1 MTGRSVVAIS
11 GASRGIG
18 RATALRFARDGHDV
32 SFCYHTNET
41 AALELV
47 KEIEG
52 LGVRTLAARVDVAA
66 PDEVRNWVDNTEA
79 DLGPIDIAVACA
91 GITRDGPL
99 AMMSDERWQKVVD
112 TNLGGVFQLCRAVVF
127 RMMKRRR
134 GSILA
139 VSSIAGVRG
148 NRAQTNYS
156 ASKAGIIG
164 FTHALAKEVGAFG
177 VRVNSVAPGLIDTDM
192 VAEVKESV
200 RQQMMDAIP
209 LGRLG
214 RPEEVADL
222 IAFLCG
228 DQAAYITG
236 TVAEIHGGIAL

>member
-1 MTGRSVVAIS
+1 MTAASVVAIS

-18 RATALRFARDGHDV
+18 RATALRFARDGSDV
-32 SFCYHTNET
+32 SFCYHAND
-41 AALELV
+41 AAAQELT
-47 KEIEG
+47 KEIESH
-52 LGVRTLAARVDVAA
+52 GVRTLVARADVTD
-66 PDEVRNWVDNTEA
+66 PDAVRSWVETTEA
-79 DLGPIDIAVACA
+79 DLGPIDTMVACA

-99 AMMSDERWQKVVD
+99 AMMSDDRWRQVVD
-112 TNLGGVFQLCRAVVF
+112 TNLGGVFQVCRAVVF

-134 GSILA
+134 GAIVA

-192 VAEVKESV
+192 VADLKESV
-200 RQQMMDAIP
+200 LRPMIDAIP